1 MSGLRVNIAWI
12 LLTLGF
18 IFGLS
23 LCGWDF
29 ISTHESD
36 IRIAS
41 LVIAAGIVA
50 LAWFAVIYTINPPK
64 TQPWEKR
71 RER

>member
-18 IFGLS
+18 LFGLS
-23 LCGWDF
+23 LCGWAF

-50 LAWFAVIYTINPPK
+50 LAWFAVSYTINPPK
-64 TQPWEKR
+64 PEPWENRKNR
-71 RER
+71 